1 MLSGVA
7 CTACT
12 VSVALPLTL
21 PEAAEIIVL
30 PTPRPVAKPPEPTVA
45 TAGLEEF
52 HVTEPVRFRLEPSE

>member
-21 PEAAEIIVL
+21 PEAAEIVL
-30 PTPRPVAKPPEPTVA
+30 LPALTPVAKPPVLIVA
-45 TAGLEEF
+45 TVGLEEF
-52 HVTEPVRFRLEPSE
+52 HVTEPVRFWVEPSE